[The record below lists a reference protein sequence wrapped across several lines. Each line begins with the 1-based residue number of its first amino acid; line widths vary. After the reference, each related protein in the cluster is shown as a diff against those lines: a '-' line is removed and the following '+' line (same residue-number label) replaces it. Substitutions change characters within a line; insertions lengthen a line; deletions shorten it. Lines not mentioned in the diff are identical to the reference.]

1 MITTVGS
8 ANIYLLNHIDTI
20 KREEKKSLLMITL
33 RVYPLENF
41 PKYQTAMIAIA
52 IVLYIMSPLLITGSL
67 CLLTTFL

>member
-1 MITTVGS
+1 
-8 ANIYLLNHIDTI
+8 
-20 KREEKKSLLMITL
+20 MITL

-67 CLLTTFL
+67 YLLTTFL